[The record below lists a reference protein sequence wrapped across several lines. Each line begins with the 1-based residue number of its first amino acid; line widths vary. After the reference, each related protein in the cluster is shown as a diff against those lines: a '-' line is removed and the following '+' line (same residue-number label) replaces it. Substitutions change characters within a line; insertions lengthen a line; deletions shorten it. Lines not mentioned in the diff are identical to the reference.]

1 MMGGT
6 YLIGV
11 VFSLLVFLM
20 IILALRNSGMK
31 EKYSIWWFLV
41 GVAVLVVSIF
51 PAVLTWVAK
60 SLGVVVPLNL
70 GFFLSGV
77 VLLLMTLQFS
87 VDLSRSDAEKRHLVE
102 EVALLKQRIEV
113 LERKTGVSRR
123 PRAGADATGFAPD
136 EDAKENKSQ

>member
-31 EKYSIWWFLV
+31 EKYSIWWLLV

-51 PAVLTWVAK
+51 PGVLTWVAK
-60 SLGVVVPLNL
+60 NLGVVVPLNL

-113 LERKTGVSRR
+113 LERKTGVSRH
-123 PRAGADATGFAPD
+123 PRAGTDTAGFAPD
-136 EDAKENKSQ
+136 EDAKENNSQ